1 MDGIQFW
8 LTTNKIMATLP
19 IVNSI
24 DRRNGIIAAVL
35 AMLLLLL
42 YLWFTTF
49 EMADPPPRDVIVE
62 ATAEFPEEIVL
73 ENLKVEGGSGAGK
86 PSDAPVD
93 EPKPKTEQVIT
104 KPTNENTQVNT
115 GQANTTNSP
124 NSQNT
129 NTTPTQSNDP
139 FASGGNGN
147 GNDGGSGDTFGGD
160 SGTGTSG
167 NGGSGSGAGR
177 VRQNDPIIDDLRSNV
192 DVTIHLKLTI
202 DAEGNVIAASNIKA
216 STTTTNQ
223 ILINRVI
230 NEVKKQVKYNK
241 DPGAPLAKV
250 FMPVHIKAQ

>member
-1 MDGIQFW
+1 
-8 LTTNKIMATLP
+8 MATLP

-24 DRRNGIIAAVL
+24 DKRKGIITAIFT
-35 AMLLLLL
+35 MLLLLM

-62 ATAEFPEEIVL
+62 ATAEFPEEII
-73 ENLKVEGGSGAGK
+73 LKDLKIEGGSGAGK
-86 PSDAPVD
+86 PSDAPIE

-104 KPTNENTQVNT
+104 KVENNDTQVNT
-115 GQANTTNSP
+115 GKANSTNSA

-147 GNDGGSGDTFGGD
+147 GDDGGSGDTFGGD

-167 NGGSGSGAGR
+167 NGGSGGGAVR
-177 VRQNDPIIDDLRSNV
+177 IRQNAPIINGLRSNES
-192 DVTIHLKLTI
+192 VTIHLKLTL
-202 DAEGNVIAASNIKA
+202 DAGGNVIAASNIKA
-216 STTTTNQ
+216 KTTTTNQ

-241 DPGAPLAKV
+241 EPGAPLAKV

>member
-1 MDGIQFW
+1 
-8 LTTNKIMATLP
+8 
-19 IVNSI
+19 
-24 DRRNGIIAAVL
+24 
-35 AMLLLLL
+35 MLLLLL

-49 EMADPPPRDVIVE
+49 EMADPPPQDVIVE
-62 ATAEFPEEIVL
+62 ATTEFPKEIIL
-73 ENLKVEGGSGAGK
+73 ENLKIEGGSGAGK
-86 PSDAPVD
+86 ASDAILD
-93 EPKPKTEQVIT
+93 EPKPKTEKLIT
-104 KPTNENTQVNT
+104 KTDNKDTQVNT
-115 GQANTTNSP
+115 GKANTTNSS

-147 GNDGGSGDTFGGD
+147 GDDGGSGDTFGGD

-167 NGGSGSGAGR
+167 NGGSGGGNGR
-177 VRQNDPIIDDLRSNV
+177 IRKNDPVINGLGSNV

-216 STTTTNQ
+216 KTTTTNQ

-241 DPGAPLAKV
+241 EPGAPLAKV

>member
-1 MDGIQFW
+1 
-8 LTTNKIMATLP
+8 MATLP

-24 DRRNGIIAAVL
+24 DKRKGIITAIFT
-35 AMLLLLL
+35 MLLLLM

-62 ATAEFPEEIVL
+62 ATAEFPEEII
-73 ENLKVEGGSGAGK
+73 LKDLKIEGGSGAGK
-86 PSDAPVD
+86 PSDAPIE

-104 KPTNENTQVNT
+104 KVENNDTQVNT
-115 GQANTTNSP
+115 GKANSTNSA

-147 GNDGGSGDTFGGD
+147 GGD

-167 NGGSGSGAGR
+167 NGGSGGGAVR
-177 VRQNDPIIDDLRSNV
+177 IRQNAPIINGLRSNES
-192 DVTIHLKLTI
+192 VTIHLKLTL
-202 DAEGNVIAASNIKA
+202 DAGGNVIAASNIKA
-216 STTTTNQ
+216 KTTTTNQ

-241 DPGAPLAKV
+241 EPGAPLAKV